1 MIIDI
6 IVNMIAVAIRLA
18 AVPVVTDVPARII
31 DNIARRQLRKKMISF
46 MG

>member
-1 MIIDI
+1 MIIEI

-18 AVPVVTDVPARII
+18 AVPGVTDVPARII
-31 DNIARRQLRKKMISF
+31 DNRARRQLRKKMISF

>member
-6 IVNMIAVAIRLA
+6 RVNRIAVAIRLA
-18 AVPVVTDVPARII
+18 AVPGVTDVPARII
-31 DNIARRQLRKKMISF
+31 DNIARRQLRKKVISF